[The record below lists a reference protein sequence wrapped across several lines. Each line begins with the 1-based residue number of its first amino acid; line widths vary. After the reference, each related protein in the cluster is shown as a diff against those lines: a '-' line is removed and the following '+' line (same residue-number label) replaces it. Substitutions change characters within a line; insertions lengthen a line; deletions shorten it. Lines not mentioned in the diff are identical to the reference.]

1 MRRAALQQNKIYAV
15 SSHECC
21 GVGLSALDAYV
32 RACWPS
38 IEGGITGDLETI
50 LTSCSPPIQPE
61 PVNDLRCLRQLHSV
75 IGCVQKADAH
85 LMTIRMQSCW
95 KHRRGTM
102 PEATLSRPQVNGIL
116 ETSLY
121 VERPTRSVEF
131 YRRVFGFESI
141 DADPQESITD
151 QTRLC
156 ALRAG
161 DRSVL
166 LLFRKGATA
175 DTDPMGAIH
184 VAFGISRSE
193 LPAWEAWLSQQGIAI
208 ELRKTWKY
216 GGEALYFRD
225 PDGHLLEVV
234 TPGVWSIF

>member
-1 MRRAALQQNKIYAV
+1 MAASK
-15 SSHECC
+15 
-21 GVGLSALDAYV
+21 
-32 RACWPS
+32 W
-38 IEGGITGDLETI
+38 
-50 LTSCSPPIQPE
+50 QPE
-61 PVNDLRCLRQLHSV
+61 HLNNRSV
-75 IGCVQKADAH
+75 YTGA
-85 LMTIRMQSCW
+85 SE
-95 KHRRGTM
+95 GTM
-102 PEATLSRPQVNGIL
+102 AEAISSRPQVNGIL

-131 YRRVFGFESI
+131 YRRVFGFEPI
-141 DADPQESITD
+141 DTDPKADITD

-156 ALRAG
+156 AMRAG

-166 LLFRKGATA
+166 LLFKKGATQ
-175 DTDPMGAIH
+175 DTNVNGAIH

-193 LPAWEAWLSQQGIAI
+193 LPAWEAWLSQQGIPI

-225 PDGHLLEVV
+225 PDGHLVEVV